1 MGFFRPRVTVRLLD
15 HDTDLATMQYHQ
27 CGVSVLQLH
36 DGTLYH
42 WKATKRRRSERGFYT
57 ADGELVLSCVPRT
70 RWFRFEA
77 DMLIEPGQEKC
88 RDLSL
93 LVLLSWYRLV
103 LENDDDTAAAAAVCC
118 AVM

>member
-1 MGFFRPRVTVRLLD
+1 
-15 HDTDLATMQYHQ
+15 MQYHQ
-27 CGVSVLQLH
+27 YGVSVLQLH

-93 LVLLSWYRLV
+93 LVLLGWYRLRSWKGTQTLWFLPSDFCPV
-103 LENDDDTAAAAAVCC
+103 QVSLVTQ
-118 AVM
+118 M